1 MYYVVIDNTNLHISN
16 FYDSIFLFSLQ
27 EIWQILSNGYTYNKI
42 SKIKKAK
49 PEISGGHSLRII
61 VLYLLNSALRYTKIT
76 HKKTLWE
83 IDTEQFVCH
92 TLFYFIFMSNN
103 QGNSKTIHQ
112 NTNFIVNSQ
121 DIQNV
126 STT

>member
-61 VLYLLNSALRYTKIT
+61 VLYLLNSALRYTEIT
-76 HKKTLWE
+76 HKKTLGSS
-83 IDTEQFVCH
+83 TV
-92 TLFYFIFMSNN
+92 TLS
-103 QGNSKTIHQ
+103 
-112 NTNFIVNSQ
+112 
-121 DIQNV
+121 
-126 STT
+126 